1 LTSLDAPV
9 TPMLL
14 IIKATPGGGDEE
26 STRGCDGVDTN
37 IIEEDTIETSVVM
50 APYYDNIIIISDH
63 DTY

>member
-1 LTSLDAPV
+1 MT
-9 TPMLL
+9 
-14 IIKATPGGGDEE
+14 KASCNAVIFSDEE
-26 STRGCDGVDTN
+26 SRGCDGVDTN